1 MRVRHEG
8 LAGEPDQ
15 AAAAISA
22 FLDPD
27 LPRAGIL
34 ARDDQPA
41 ADGLGKLDA
50 GQIPPPLLARVN
62 ELQDLFGYPPIV

>member
-1 MRVRHEG
+1 LLHFEDAHPGSFMRVRHEG

-22 FLDPD
+22 FLDLD

-41 ADGLGKLDA
+41 ADGPGKLDA
-50 GQIPPPLLARVN
+50 GPIPRRC
-62 ELQDLFGYPPIV
+62 